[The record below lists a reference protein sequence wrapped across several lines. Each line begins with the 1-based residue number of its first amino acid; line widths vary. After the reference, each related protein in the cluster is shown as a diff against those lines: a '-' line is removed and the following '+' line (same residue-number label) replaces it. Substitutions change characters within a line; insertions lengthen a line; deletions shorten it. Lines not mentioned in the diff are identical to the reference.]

1 MKVTVTNK
9 KTTTKK
15 ANSPAVRSI
24 DQMSFARMIAQ
35 KFGLKISEV
44 IAVVEEEQKLTM
56 EYVRMGYRVVKKNY
70 LTLESKPFAG
80 KKDWVCPL
88 NGKKYDLNASA
99 RVYVRVG
106 IGFKRYLSKDKVM
119 PDKLC
124 RFVNAPAANQ

>member
-1 MKVTVTNK
+1 MKTTVTIK
-9 KTTTKK
+9 KTNTAK
-15 ANSPAVRSI
+15 ATAPALRSI

-70 LTLESKPFAG
+70 ITLESKPFEG
-80 KKDWVCPL
+80 KKDWACPL
-88 NGKKYDLNASA
+88 NGKKYDLSASA

-106 IGFKRYLSKDKVM
+106 IGFKRYLSNSKVM

-124 RFVNAPAANQ
+124 RFVNTPTANQ